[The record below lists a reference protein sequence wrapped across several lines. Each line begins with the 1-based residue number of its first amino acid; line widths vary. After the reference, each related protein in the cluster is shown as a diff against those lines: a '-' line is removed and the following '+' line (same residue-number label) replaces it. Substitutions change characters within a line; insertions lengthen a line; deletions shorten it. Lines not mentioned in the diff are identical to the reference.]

1 MPQNLISYQ
10 LTSADLAAVD
20 GALKTLEDRLASLID
35 LTPVQRRTL
44 VKMGDKSEAF
54 ARKAVEVLNNNPN
67 VLPGNFDLAE
77 LRRDLAGFD
86 QLRSRLMRVA
96 RIHERMADSHLVLG
110 SDVMSATLE
119 GYAFL
124 KVAGQG
130 EGLDAARKALAVRFS
145 RGAKRKGDE
154 AGRSDERSPDEVPRA
169 EYS

>member
-1 MPQNLISYQ
+1 MPQNLISFQ
-10 LTSADLAAVD
+10 LTPADLAAVD
-20 GALKTLEDRLASLID
+20 GALKTLEDRLATLID
-35 LTPVQRRTL
+35 LSPEQRRAL

-54 ARKAVEVLNNNPN
+54 ARKAVEVLANNPN

-86 QLRSRLMRVA
+86 QLRSRLVRVA
-96 RIHERMADSHLVLG
+96 RIFERMSDSQLALG
-110 SDVMSATLE
+110 SDVMSGAME

-145 RGAKRKGDE
+145 RGAKRKEDE
-154 AGRSDERSPDEVPRA
+154 AEQA
-169 EYS
+169 

>member
-54 ARKAVEVLNNNPN
+54 ARKAVEVLHNNPN

-96 RIHERMADSHLVLG
+96 RIHERMADSQLALG

-145 RGAKRKGDE
+145 RGPQKREDD
-154 AGRSDERSPDEVPRA
+154 AVA
-169 EYS
+169 E

>member
-1 MPQNLISYQ
+1 
-10 LTSADLAAVD
+10 
-20 GALKTLEDRLASLID
+20 
-35 LTPVQRRTL
+35 
-44 VKMGDKSEAF
+44 MGDKSEAF
-54 ARKAVEVLNNNPN
+54 ARKAVEVLHNNPN

-96 RIHERMADSHLVLG
+96 RIHERMADSQLALG

-145 RGAKRKGDE
+145 RGAKRKDDE
-154 AGRSDERSPDEVPRA
+154 ADRVDERSSDQE
-169 EYS
+169 

>member
-54 ARKAVEVLNNNPN
+54 ARKAVEVLNTNPN
-67 VLPGNFDLAE
+67 LLPGNFDLAE

-96 RIHERMADSHLVLG
+96 RIHERMADSQLALG

-145 RGAKRKGDE
+145 RGAKRKDDE
-154 AGRSDERSPDEVPRA
+154 AGRADERSSDEEQQA
-169 EYS
+169 ELS

>member
-1 MPQNLISYQ
+1 MPRNLISYQ

-67 VLPGNFDLAE
+67 LLPGNFDLAE

-96 RIHERMADSHLVLG
+96 RIHERMADSQLALG

-145 RGAKRKGDE
+145 RGPQKRVDDVVAE
-154 AGRSDERSPDEVPRA
+154 HSDPETT
-169 EYS
+169 

>member
-1 MPQNLISYQ
+1 MQQNLISYQ

-77 LRRDLAGFD
+77 LRRDLGGFD

-96 RIHERMADSHLVLG
+96 RIHERMADSQLALG

-145 RGAKRKGDE
+145 RGPQKRVD
-154 AGRSDERSPDEVPRA
+154 DVVA
-169 EYS
+169 EQTDPETT

>member
-35 LTPVQRRTL
+35 LTPLQRRTL

-54 ARKAVEVLNNNPN
+54 ARKAVEVLNTNPN
-67 VLPGNFDLAE
+67 LLPGNFDLAE

-96 RIHERMADSHLVLG
+96 RIHERMADSQLALG

-145 RGAKRKGDE
+145 RGAKRKDDE
-154 AGRSDERSPDEVPRA
+154 AGRADERSSDEEQQA
-169 EYS
+169 ELS

>member
-86 QLRSRLMRVA
+86 QLRRRLMRVA
-96 RIHERMADSHLVLG
+96 RIHERMADSQLALG

-145 RGAKRKGDE
+145 RGPQKRVD
-154 AGRSDERSPDEVPRA
+154 DVVA
-169 EYS
+169 EQTDPETT

>member
-96 RIHERMADSHLVLG
+96 RIHERMADSHSALG

-145 RGAKRKGDE
+145 RGSQKREDD
-154 AGRSDERSPDEVPRA
+154 AVTSA
-169 EYS
+169 

>member
-1 MPQNLISYQ
+1 MSLNRISYQ
-10 LTSADLAAVD
+10 SSATDLTAVD

-35 LTPVQRRTL
+35 LTPAQRRTL

-67 VLPGNFDLAE
+67 LLPGNFDLAE

-86 QLRSRLMRVA
+86 QLRSRLVRVA
-96 RIHERMADSHLVLG
+96 RIHERMADSQLALG

-145 RGAKRKGDE
+145 REPQKRADDTVVS
-154 AGRSDERSPDEVPRA
+154 A
-169 EYS
+169 

>member
-54 ARKAVEVLNNNPN
+54 ARKAVEVLNTNPN
-67 VLPGNFDLAE
+67 LLPGNFDLAE

-86 QLRSRLMRVA
+86 QLRRRLMRVA
-96 RIHERMADSHLVLG
+96 RIHERMADSQLALG

-145 RGAKRKGDE
+145 RGPQKRVD
-154 AGRSDERSPDEVPRA
+154 DVVA
-169 EYS
+169 EQTDPETT

>member
-35 LTPVQRRTL
+35 LTPFQRRTL

-54 ARKAVEVLNNNPN
+54 ARKAVEVLNTNPN
-67 VLPGNFDLAE
+67 LLPGNFDLAE

-96 RIHERMADSHLVLG
+96 RIHERMADSQLALG

-145 RGAKRKGDE
+145 RGPQKREDD
-154 AGRSDERSPDEVPRA
+154 AVTSA
-169 EYS
+169 

>member
-96 RIHERMADSHLVLG
+96 RIHERMADSQLALG

-145 RGAKRKGDE
+145 RAPQKRVDDVVGEQTDPE
-154 AGRSDERSPDEVPRA
+154 TT
-169 EYS
+169 

>member
-67 VLPGNFDLAE
+67 LLPGNFDLAE

-96 RIHERMADSHLVLG
+96 RIHERMADSQLALG

-124 KVAGQG
+124 KVAGHG

-145 RGAKRKGDE
+145 RGPQKRVD
-154 AGRSDERSPDEVPRA
+154 DVVA
-169 EYS
+169 EQTDPETT

>member
-96 RIHERMADSHLVLG
+96 RIHERMADSQLALG

-145 RGAKRKGDE
+145 RGPQKRGEDMVTE
-154 AGRSDERSPDEVPRA
+154 
-169 EYS
+169 

>member
-96 RIHERMADSHLVLG
+96 RIHERMADSQLALG

-145 RGAKRKGDE
+145 RGPQKREDD
-154 AGRSDERSPDEVPRA
+154 AVA
-169 EYS
+169 E

>member
-96 RIHERMADSHLVLG
+96 RIHERMADSQLALG

-145 RGAKRKGDE
+145 RGPQKRVD
-154 AGRSDERSPDEVPRA
+154 DVVA
-169 EYS
+169 EQTDPETT

>member
-77 LRRDLAGFD
+77 LPHDLAGFD

-96 RIHERMADSHLVLG
+96 RIHERMADSHLALG

-145 RGAKRKGDE
+145 RGAKRKDDE
-154 AGRSDERSPDEVPRA
+154 AGRSEERSPDEVRRV
-169 EYS
+169 ESS

>member
-1 MPQNLISYQ
+1 M
-10 LTSADLAAVD
+10 
-20 GALKTLEDRLASLID
+20 
-35 LTPVQRRTL
+35 
-44 VKMGDKSEAF
+44 KMGDKSEAF
-54 ARKAVEVLNNNPN
+54 ARRAGDVLNNNPH

-96 RIHERMADSHLVLG
+96 RIHERMANSHFALG

-130 EGLDAARKALAVRFS
+130 EGLDAARKALSVRF
-145 RGAKRKGDE
+145 AKSPRRKKDE
-154 AGRSDERSPDEVPRA
+154 TAVE
-169 EYS
+169 

>member
-1 MPQNLISYQ
+1 
-10 LTSADLAAVD
+10 
-20 GALKTLEDRLASLID
+20 LKTLEDRLASLID
-35 LTPVQRRTL
+35 LTPAQRRTL

-67 VLPGNFDLAE
+67 LLPGNFDLSE

-96 RIHERMADSHLVLG
+96 RIHERMADSQLALG

-124 KVAGQG
+124 MVAGQG

-145 RGAKRKGDE
+145 REPQKRADDTVVS
-154 AGRSDERSPDEVPRA
+154 A
-169 EYS
+169 

>member
-1 MPQNLISYQ
+1 MPQNLISFQ
-10 LTSADLAAVD
+10 LTPADLAAVD
-20 GALKTLEDRLASLID
+20 GALKTLEDRLATLID
-35 LTPVQRRTL
+35 LSPEQRRAL

-54 ARKAVEVLNNNPN
+54 ARKAVEVLANNPN

-86 QLRSRLMRVA
+86 QLRSRLVRVA
-96 RIHERMADSHLVLG
+96 RIFERMSDSQLALG
-110 SDVMSATLE
+110 SDVMSGAME

-145 RGAKRKGDE
+145 RGAKRADD
-154 AGRSDERSPDEVPRA
+154 AVA
-169 EYS
+169 Q

>member
-96 RIHERMADSHLVLG
+96 RIHERMADSQLALG

-145 RGAKRKGDE
+145 RAPQKGVDD
-154 AGRSDERSPDEVPRA
+154 AVTSA
-169 EYS
+169 

>member
-1 MPQNLISYQ
+1 MPQNLISFQ
-10 LTSADLAAVD
+10 LTTGDLAAVD
-20 GALKTLEDRLASLID
+20 GALKTLEDRLVSLID
-35 LTPVQRRTL
+35 LSPAQRRAL

-86 QLRSRLMRVA
+86 QLRSRLVRVA
-96 RIHERMADSHLVLG
+96 RIHERMSDSQLALG
-110 SDVMSATLE
+110 SDVMSGAME
-119 GYAFL
+119 GYTFL

-145 RGAKRKGDE
+145 RSASKKKEDE
-154 AGRSDERSPDEVPRA
+154 AVCS
-169 EYS
+169 

>member
-54 ARKAVEVLNNNPN
+54 ARKAVEVLNNTPN

-86 QLRSRLMRVA
+86 QLRSRLVRVA
-96 RIHERMADSHLVLG
+96 RIYERMADSQLALG

-130 EGLDAARKALAVRFS
+130 EGLDAAPKALAVRFS
-145 RGAKRKGDE
+145 RGPQKRADDVL
-154 AGRSDERSPDEVPRA
+154 AERTDPERT
-169 EYS
+169 

>member
-54 ARKAVEVLNNNPN
+54 ARKAVEVLNHNPN
-67 VLPGNFDLAE
+67 LLPGNFDLAE

-96 RIHERMADSHLVLG
+96 RIHERMADSQLALG

-145 RGAKRKGDE
+145 RGPQKRVDDVVAE
-154 AGRSDERSPDEVPRA
+154 HSDPETT
-169 EYS
+169 

>member
-35 LTPVQRRTL
+35 LTPAQRRTL

-67 VLPGNFDLAE
+67 LLPGNFDLAE

-96 RIHERMADSHLVLG
+96 RIHERMADSQLALG

-119 GYAFL
+119 GNAFL

-145 RGAKRKGDE
+145 REPQKRADDTVVS
-154 AGRSDERSPDEVPRA
+154 A
-169 EYS
+169 

>member
-96 RIHERMADSHLVLG
+96 RIHERMADSQLALG

-145 RGAKRKGDE
+145 RGPQKRADDVVAE
-154 AGRSDERSPDEVPRA
+154 STDPERT
-169 EYS
+169 

>member
-67 VLPGNFDLAE
+67 LLPGNFDLAE

-96 RIHERMADSHLVLG
+96 RIYERMADSQLALG

-145 RGAKRKGDE
+145 RGPQKRVDDVVAE
-154 AGRSDERSPDEVPRA
+154 HSDPETT
-169 EYS
+169 

>member
-67 VLPGNFDLAE
+67 VLPGNFDLTE

-96 RIHERMADSHLVLG
+96 RIHERMADSQLALG

-145 RGAKRKGDE
+145 RGPQKRVDDVVAE
-154 AGRSDERSPDEVPRA
+154 HSDPETT
-169 EYS
+169 

>member
-86 QLRSRLMRVA
+86 QLRGRLVRVA
-96 RIHERMADSHLVLG
+96 RIHERMADSQLALG

-145 RGAKRKGDE
+145 RGPQKRVDDVVAE
-154 AGRSDERSPDEVPRA
+154 LNDPERT
-169 EYS
+169 

>member
-20 GALKTLEDRLASLID
+20 SALKTLEDRLASLID
-35 LTPVQRRTL
+35 LTPAQRRAL

-86 QLRSRLMRVA
+86 QLRSRLVRVA
-96 RIHERMADSHLVLG
+96 RIHERMADSQLALG

-124 KVAGQG
+124 KVAGHD

-145 RGAKRKGDE
+145 RGPQRRVDDVVA
-154 AGRSDERSPDEVPRA
+154 ERIDPERT
-169 EYS
+169 